1 MSDEGLVN
9 NPLFGAVI
17 GQQIGNN
24 AHHAGQQVLAA
35 AEKAS
40 LEQEATA
47 GVLVAGMLRRQVDE
61 LTQTELDFTCAIA
74 GVRGVTR
81 ELLEELRKSDPNNPL
96 LNKKIRDRVFD
107 SAKNKVWDK
116 VKDTTYKERDNI
128 AQKLRDETYG
138 AEGSNK
144 SGPEKSQIT
153 PNLAVRAEAEVP
165 SHVTDRE
172 KFLGL
177 IEKLSAELK
186 KANPDA
192 PILKEITAGV
202 ISAELNLQ

>member
-47 GVLVAGMLRRQVDE
+47 GALVAGMLRRQVDE
-61 LTQTELDFTCAIA
+61 FSQGEMDFYAALA
-74 GVRGVTR
+74 GIRGVTR
-81 ELLEELRKSDPNNPL
+81 ELLEELRKSDPKNPL
-96 LNKKIRDRVFD
+96 LDKKVRDRVFISSYHQIGKKITGTTHQQRNEFGD
-107 SAKNKVWDK
+107 SW
-116 VKDTTYKERDNI
+116 
-128 AQKLRDETYG
+128 RDESLG
-138 AEGSNK
+138 AEGSTRG
-144 SGPEKSQIT
+144 GPEKSQIT

-186 KANPDA
+186 KANPDS
-192 PILKEITAGV
+192 PILKDKEM
-202 ISAELNLQ
+202 ISVFEAMR